1 MEIAPG
7 IHSIGQ
13 HAGGRVHAFLVDAG
27 GELTLIDTLYDTD
40 ARPLLEYLQ
49 RIRRPVTDIKR
60 IVLTHAHRSHLG
72 GLRALKRITAATVY
86 SHAWEADIIEGNR
99 KAQPVTLR
107 PTRPFRVYREV
118 YYPFQIGLALG
129 FGKHPPCPV
138 DEALGAD
145 DALGPLQVLDAPG
158 HTPGHVGFFWPERGV
173 LFAGDAIAT
182 WPELAPGWPAFTLN
196 RAQHAGT
203 LRRFAALGPRIV
215 AVGHGEPITSGAKE
229 RLDAVVARAEED
241 AATA

>member
-13 HAGGRVHAFLVDAG
+13 HAGGRVHAFLLEAG
-27 GELTLIDTLYDTD
+27 GKLTLIDTLYDTD

-49 RIRRPVTDIKR
+49 RIRRPVTDIER

-72 GLRALKRITAATVY
+72 GLRALKRISAATVY
-86 SHAWEADIIEGNR
+86 AHAWEADIVEGKR

-107 PTRPFRVYREV
+107 PTRPFRLYRDV

-129 FGKHPPCPV
+129 LGKHPPCPV

-145 DALGPLQVLDAPG
+145 DALGPLQVVHASG
-158 HTPGHVGFFWPERGV
+158 HTPGHLAFFWPEREV

-196 RAQHAGT
+196 RVEHARS
-203 LRRFAALGPRIV
+203 LRRLAALAPRVV
-215 AVGHGEPITSGAKE
+215 AVGHGEPIRENAADTLRVLAE
-229 RLDAVVARAEED
+229 RAQADATPA
-241 AATA
+241 

>member
-13 HAGGRVHAFLVDAG
+13 RAGGRVHAFLVDAG

-49 RIRRPVTDIKR
+49 RIRRSVTDIKR

-72 GLRALKRITAATVY
+72 GLRALKRISAAPVY
-86 SHAWEADIIEGNR
+86 AHAWEADIVEGKR

-107 PTRPFRVYREV
+107 PTRPFRLYREV

-145 DALGPLQVLDAPG
+145 DALGPLQVVHAPG
-158 HTPGHVGFFWPERGV
+158 HTPGHVAFFWPERGA

-196 RAQHAGT
+196 RVDHAAT

-215 AVGHGEPITSGAKE
+215 AVGHGEPITRGATE
-229 RLDAVVARAEED
+229 QLDAVVARAEED
-241 AATA
+241 ARPA

>member
-13 HAGGRVHAFLVDAG
+13 RAGGRVHAFLVDAG
-27 GELTLIDTLYDTD
+27 RELTLIDTLYDTD
-40 ARPLLEYLQ
+40 ARTLLEYLQ
-49 RIRRPVTDIKR
+49 RIRRPVTDIER

-72 GLRALKRITAATVY
+72 GLRVLKRISAATVY
-86 SHAWEADIIEGNR
+86 AHAWEADIIEGKR

-107 PTRPFRVYREV
+107 PTRPFRLYRQV

-138 DEALGAD
+138 DEALEAD
-145 DALGPLQVLDAPG
+145 DALGPLQVVHAPG
-158 HTPGHVGFFWPERGV
+158 HTPGHVAFFWPEREV

-196 RAQHAGT
+196 RAEHARS
-203 LRRFAALGPRIV
+203 LRRLAALAPQVV
-215 AVGHGEPITSGAKE
+215 AVGHGEPIRENAADTL
-229 RLDAVVARAEED
+229 RVVAERGQAY
-241 AATA
+241 ATPA